1 MEHVATTRKE
11 ESIVVNTTQDENT
24 RKDSM
29 EEVDNEY
36 IDIDINEEA
45 KSKNQSSIDTFI
57 NFQCPASVSQCKEVN
72 LAERNTPRELSAK
85 DIAKEVV
92 TLMAEMKLNA
102 EQEEQP
108 KELLD
113 KNQIAN
119 HLDEWRKIGNITELV
134 HKVPCLELYFD
145 EVMSECVL
153 RCEICFQ
160 SFCGKERRF
169 KDLSPYQ
176 IARKEN
182 PFGHGDLITG
192 LWYEKEKT
200 ELYLKGGNSSWRSW
214 KTLVRS
220 HLLGI
225 ATSAHGKQHYLA
237 MKKLEEDNER
247 KKNALE
253 ISMTLVKCMITDVKL
268 KAASTHYETLV
279 TFLDDCG
286 VKIGQRQHS
295 RKQVLP
301 LLVAAEKYADQQ
313 TSNVLQTQ
321 IQCTQMLPHFFGVL
335 DKGTVNR
342 RTSQASYIVFIYNGK
357 RHAYPLGAP
366 LVYSTSDEEISDED
380 DQSDDDNEFP
390 EINGG
395 NAPDL
400 AMNLLNTI
408 KLKLNLDKQDLLRYC
423 GTSADGPYQA
433 KEFGSTIRAET
444 GRLDVPEELQ
454 FCQTVI
460 WDATHL
466 LNLAATDIRD
476 GKFGTSKDFINK
488 FIKRANEFNHLM
500 ARGKG
505 FAQLELSAKSSS
517 KRASVVVP
525 FAAQRFFELCSWTM
539 EVH

>member
-119 HLDEWRKIGNITELV
+119 HLDES
-134 HKVPCLELYFD
+134 LEKK
-145 EVMSECVL
+145 S
-153 RCEICFQ
+153 IW
-160 SFCGKERRF
+160 
-169 KDLSPYQ
+169 
-176 IARKEN
+176 
-182 PFGHGDLITG
+182 HGDLITG

-200 ELYLKGGNSSWRSW
+200 ELYLKG
-214 KTLVRS
+214 
-220 HLLGI
+220 
-225 ATSAHGKQHYLA
+225 
-237 MKKLEEDNER
+237 
-247 KKNALE
+247 
-253 ISMTLVKCMITDVKL
+253 
-268 KAASTHYETLV
+268 
-279 TFLDDCG
+279 
-286 VKIGQRQHS
+286 
-295 RKQVLP
+295 
-301 LLVAAEKYADQQ
+301 
-313 TSNVLQTQ
+313 
-321 IQCTQMLPHFFGVL
+321 
-335 DKGTVNR
+335 
-342 RTSQASYIVFIYNGK
+342 
-357 RHAYPLGAP
+357 GAP

-466 LNLAATDIRD
+466 LI
-476 GKFGTSKDFINK
+476 
-488 FIKRANEFNHLM
+488 
-500 ARGKG
+500 
-505 FAQLELSAKSSS
+505 
-517 KRASVVVP
+517 
-525 FAAQRFFELCSWTM
+525 
-539 EVH
+539 